1 MKAVRS
7 LQRIM
12 ALADKEW
19 IQIRRD
25 ARSLI
30 LSLIAPALLVVLFGY
45 ALNMDVKH
53 VSITVMDQDRTAF
66 SRQMIEKFSHTEYLQ
81 IHGYAGTYKEIDALL
96 NSGEASLALVIPPD
110 FTRGVK
116 AGRKAKLQLLVDGS
130 DSMSSTVA
138 AGYVQA
144 ILMEFNLDVQ
154 MKGLNRAGISKLRLP
169 LDVRSRVWYNE
180 ELQSKNLIIPGIIVI
195 ILAIISALITSLTI
209 SREWERGTM
218 ETLITTPVRPFEVM
232 TGKLIPYLII
242 GTFDVVMTF
251 LVGYFFFGIYLRG
264 SFVELLLLSVLFL
277 IGTSTL
283 GILISSVTKVQV
295 LSIQAAMVVTYLPS
309 FILSGFV
316 FPIQNMPMV
325 IQAITYLIPAKYM
338 ITIIKGIVLKGTA
351 ASLLTAQIVFMA
363 VFAVVAVLLG
373 IRKFRLTIND

>member
-53 VSITVMDQDRTAF
+53 VSITIMDQDRTAF

-81 IHGYAGTYKEIDALL
+81 IHGYAKTYKEIDKLL

-110 FTRGVK
+110 FTRRVK

-264 SFVELLLLSVLFL
+264 SFIELLLLSVLFL

-295 LSIQAAMVVTYLPS
+295 LSIQAAVVVTYLPS

-351 ASLLTAQIVFMA
+351 ASLLATQIVFMA
-363 VFAVVAVLLG
+363 VFAVVAVLIG

>member
-53 VSITVMDQDRTAF
+53 VSMTVMDQDRTAF

-81 IHGYAGTYKEIDALL
+81 IQSYAKTYKEIDKLL

-251 LVGYFFFGIYLRG
+251 LVGYFFFDIYLRG
-264 SFVELLLLSVLFL
+264 SFIELLMLSVLFL

-309 FILSGFV
+309 FILSGFI
-316 FPIQNMPMV
+316 FPIKNMPMV

-351 ASLLTAQIVFMA
+351 ASLLATQIVFMA
-363 VFAVVAVLLG
+363 VFAVVAVLIG